1 MESWTNKVTCLSR
14 RRQVF
19 WRLCQRNS
27 WVFAHWKLMETL
39 HAIRGMQATN
49 SQLHEPEKPS
59 VTAPACTSILHFGRI
74 PVQMGLATLCP
85 KHAKSAAQS
94 IPNHPPKPGVSSS
107 TNPNVEYRRLKSR
120 DNPHS
125 HTLFYRRYD
134 HTEPVPFFLSLLC
147 HVPLHLSKFSCRPSI

>member
-1 MESWTNKVTCLSR
+1 
-14 RRQVF
+14 
-19 WRLCQRNS
+19 
-27 WVFAHWKLMETL
+27 METL

-107 TNPNVEYRRLKSR
+107 TNPNMEYRRLKSR

-134 HTEPVPFFLSLLC
+134 HTEPIPFFLSLSLM
-147 HVPLHLSKFSCRPSI
+147 SCSSASLKVLMPSINLRARSEIDSPSHTTSGL